1 MEELYNKYKYSFL
14 KRTLKIMQSPSFGGM
29 LLVFCVFLAMV
40 FANSPYKKYY
50 FDFIHM
56 PITIS
61 MGSYVNTHS
70 ILDVVN
76 DGLMVF
82 FFFLVGL
89 EIKRE
94 ILVGHLRK
102 VKMALF
108 PVVSA
113 VGGVMAPAII
123 YFLFNH
129 NSPNVIGWAI
139 PTATD
144 IAFSLAVLS
153 LISSIVPVGLK
164 VFLTTLAI
172 ADDIIGIIIIGILYT
187 SQLSL
192 VPLGF
197 AVLFLWLMYILNKIG
212 IRSTFA
218 YTLLS
223 VLVWIAVAKSG
234 IHPTIAG
241 VLAAM
246 MIPVKPKVAFH
257 DYVKRSRNHL
267 KKLIISEKS
276 RVNILTDEKAKESI
290 FTIGELSERALTPL
304 TKMEVGLHSFVHYL
318 VLPFFAFVNS
328 GLTFSA
334 ETEIFSTVTIGVF
347 MGLFI
352 GKPLGIYAMAR
363 ITTLLKI
370 ASPPQDVTWN
380 HIFGAGIIAGIG
392 FTIALFMTSLVFD
405 GQHAAD
411 SAKIGIAVGSFCSAL
426 VGLAFLKHVAPN
438 KSKSNNC

>member
-29 LLVFCVFLAMV
+29 LLVLCVFLAMA
-40 FANSPYKKYY
+40 FANSPYKQYY
-50 FDFIHM
+50 FDFVHM
-56 PITIS
+56 PVTIS

-113 VGGVMAPAII
+113 LGGVIAPAII

-129 NSPNVIGWAI
+129 NNPSVIGWAI

-153 LISSIVPVGLK
+153 LISSIVPIGLK

-197 AVLFLWLMYILNKIG
+197 AVLFLLIMYILNKIG
-212 IRSTFA
+212 VRSTFA
-218 YTLLS
+218 YTVLS

-246 MIPVKPKVAFH
+246 MIPVKPKVTFH
-257 DYVKRSRNHL
+257 DYVKRSQNHL
-267 KKLIISEKS
+267 KKLIITEKS

-304 TKMEVGLHSFVHYL
+304 TKMEVGLHSFVHYIVL
-318 VLPFFAFVNS
+318 QIQDLPFLRRRKYF
-328 GLTFSA
+328 
-334 ETEIFSTVTIGVF
+334 
-347 MGLFI
+347 
-352 GKPLGIYAMAR
+352 
-363 ITTLLKI
+363 
-370 ASPPQDVTWN
+370 Q
-380 HIFGAGIIAGIG
+380 
-392 FTIALFMTSLVFD
+392 
-405 GQHAAD
+405 Q
-411 SAKIGIAVGSFCSAL
+411 
-426 VGLAFLKHVAPN
+426 
-438 KSKSNNC
+438 